1 MRSLICLSEAQGQGD
16 GSIPGTRS
24 GEVIDAT
31 PAIGYFCS
39 IINPLIRVFALL
51 IGLSALLLAGG
62 CGSEEATSKTTAT
75 NHSKPVVQADPAA
88 NPPAGMKRCFQCNG
102 AGKMRCPARGCV
114 GGTVEC
120 PNTCLKLTR
129 GVWAPLPGYPP
140 DQLFQKFP
148 AGKGGYQAWSQSHI
162 GQVIKIQNGQAVN
175 LGVCTLCAGST
186 RIKCSQCGGTGIATC
201 SLCKGK
207 FFIPEDWTPLRNPTL
222 APSDSLKEIKFKDGR
237 TIMGKIQMRSGST
250 VIIRTEEGQMKI
262 DASELAE

>member
-1 MRSLICLSEAQGQGD
+1 MKVR
-16 GSIPGTRS
+16 
-24 GEVIDAT
+24 
-31 PAIGYFCS
+31 AIF
-39 IINPLIRVFALL
+39 
-51 IGLSALLLAGG
+51 IGLSAFLFVGG
-62 CGSEEATSKTTAT
+62 CGPGETTNKTAAT
-75 NHSKPVVQADPAA
+75 NQPKPVVQADPAA

-102 AGKMRCPARGCV
+102 AGKTRCPAWSCT

-140 DQLFQKFP
+140 EQLFQKFP
-148 AGKGGYQAWSQSHI
+148 SGRGGYQAWSQGHL
-162 GQVIKIQNGQAVN
+162 GQVIKIQDGQAVN
-175 LGVCTLCAGST
+175 LGVCPVCSGST
-186 RIKCSQCGGTGIATC
+186 RIKCTKCGGTGLATC

-207 FFIPEDWTPLRNPTL
+207 FVIPTDWTPLRNPTV